1 MFAGLLWKAIDKQ
14 DIQINIQIEEM
25 HGTRYVRKGP
35 EIPRPPNTP
44 VSPNLHVFTNLEV
57 LQTQSLRIFIEA
69 SHIGMI
75 D

>member
-1 MFAGLLWKAIDKQ
+1 MCVVVGWDVKLPCPL
-14 DIQINIQIEEM
+14 
-25 HGTRYVRKGP
+25 GS
-35 EIPRPPNTP
+35 P
-44 VSPNLHVFTNLEV
+44 VSLNLHVFTNLEV

>member
-57 LQTQSLRIFIEA
+57 LQTPHYCDFYWGFIKEA
-69 SHIGMI
+69 W
-75 D
+75 